1 MHRIIPEFV
10 VHGGDFIKSNGTG
23 WESIYG
29 SNLSKFDDEN
39 FDINHEPF
47 SLWMANSG
55 PNTNGSQ
62 FYITLVE
69 TPWLDGVHVVFGKVV
84 EGIEVVKLLENQ
96 GSDNGQPQK
105 RVKIIDWGEL

>member
-1 MHRIIPEFV
+1 
-10 VHGGDFIKSNGTG
+10 
-23 WESIYG
+23 
-29 SNLSKFDDEN
+29 
-39 FDINHEPF
+39 
-47 SLWMANSG
+47 MANSG

-96 GSDNGQPQK
+96 GSDNGQPKK
-105 RVKIIDWGEL
+105 RVKIID

>member
-47 SLWMANSG
+47 SL
-55 PNTNGSQ
+55 
-62 FYITLVE
+62 
-69 TPWLDGVHVVFGKVV
+69 
-84 EGIEVVKLLENQ
+84 
-96 GSDNGQPQK
+96 
-105 RVKIIDWGEL
+105 